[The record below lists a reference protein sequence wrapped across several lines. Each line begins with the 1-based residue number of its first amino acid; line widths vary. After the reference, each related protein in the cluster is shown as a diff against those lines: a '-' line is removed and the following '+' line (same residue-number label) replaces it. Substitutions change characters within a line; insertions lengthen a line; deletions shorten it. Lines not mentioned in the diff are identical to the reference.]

1 MKKNY
6 FYDRSNAYKV
16 GFVCCMI
23 DNVMTE
29 NGRRPS
35 IKCRKKTKG
44 GGEKGGRVNPQKSS
58 IPMIYDI
65 CIFSLQKKKKKKKVG
80 AGKDYPP
87 PHPPT
92 PALCKQASTLQRTA
106 INSETHIS
114 TKLDQDFV
122 DNVIYTACTSWL
134 RAKLFISW

>member
-1 MKKNY
+1 
-6 FYDRSNAYKV
+6 
-16 GFVCCMI
+16 MI

-58 IPMIYDI
+58 IPLIYVFFL
-65 CIFSLQKKKKKKKVG
+65 CKKKKKKKKESG
-80 AGKDYPP
+80 GRKGLPP

-106 INSETHIS
+106 INSETHIN

-134 RAKLFISW
+134 RAK